1 VRHAPA
7 GAVGAHDG
15 MAPDCGRPFCGRPF
29 AEEGRMSGSISP
41 EKQWVERVLG
51 VRFAAAT
58 SGSAKPTEATRPQS
72 ASTRLHQG
80 LLIWNNT
87 RSYVGQQITKLQQA
101 IVSEMRD
108 EPDIKDIVANIGN
121 LEEPIDKLD
130 DSLTDKLSELRA
142 TTDPAQQAALS
153 NEARAIVARFQKYV
167 AEDGLMN
174 EIDDN
179 GFIPLDIKPKVTAAL
194 AAVLQTI

>member
-1 VRHAPA
+1 
-7 GAVGAHDG
+7 
-15 MAPDCGRPFCGRPF
+15 
-29 AEEGRMSGSISP
+29 MSGSTSA
-41 EKQWVERVLG
+41 ERQWVERVLG
-51 VRFAAAT
+51 VRFSAAT
-58 SGSAKPTEATRPQS
+58 SGMAKATESTRPQT

-87 RSYVGQQITKLQQA
+87 RSYVGQQITRLQQA
-101 IVSEMRD
+101 IVAEMRD
-108 EPDIKDIVANIGN
+108 EPDIKDIVANISN
-121 LEEPIDKLD
+121 LEEPIDELD

-142 TTDPAQQAALS
+142 TTDPARQAALS

-167 AEDGLMN
+167 ADDGLMN

>member
-1 VRHAPA
+1 
-7 GAVGAHDG
+7 
-15 MAPDCGRPFCGRPF
+15 
-29 AEEGRMSGSISP
+29 MSGSISA

-58 SGSAKPTEATRPQS
+58 SAMAKAAESPRPQS

-87 RSYVGQQITKLQQA
+87 RSYVGQQITRLQQA
-101 IVSEMRD
+101 IVAEMRD
-108 EPDIKDIVANIGN
+108 EPDIKDIVANISN

-153 NEARAIVARFQKYV
+153 NQARAIVAGFQKYV

>member
-1 VRHAPA
+1 
-7 GAVGAHDG
+7 
-15 MAPDCGRPFCGRPF
+15 
-29 AEEGRMSGSISP
+29 MSGSITA
-41 EKQWVERVLG
+41 ERQWVERVLG
-51 VRFAAAT
+51 VRFSDAAPDMAKAT
-58 SGSAKPTEATRPQS
+58 EPTRPQS

-80 LLIWNNT
+80 LLVWNNT

-101 IVSEMRD
+101 IVADMRD
-108 EPDIKDIVANIGN
+108 EPDIKDIVANIST

-130 DSLTDKLSELRA
+130 DSLSDKLSALRA
-142 TTDPAQQAALS
+142 TTDPAEQAALS
-153 NEARAIVARFQKYV
+153 NDARAIVALFQKYV